1 MTISCFTVPK
11 SEPKKEKLAEVQ
23 LQPAQTFATVR
34 LPVARDATVINTVAV
49 TPVVGPGIAGSVV
62 RPVIAPIT
70 IAVSVGIAVAIAIRI
85 TARVPGVKSEA
96 DRKAE
101 PNSN

>member
-1 MTISCFTVPK
+1 MISCFTIPK

-23 LQPAQTFATVR
+23 LQPAQTFAAVR
-34 LPVARDATVINTVAV
+34 LPVARYAVVINTMAV
-49 TPVVGPGIAGSVV
+49 TPIVGPSIAGSVI

-85 TARVPGVKSEA
+85 TARVPGIISEA
-96 DRKAE
+96 DRKAD